1 MFLISNSACSLLT
14 YRKAIGFC
22 ILTSYPET
30 LMQSCIHSRKVGFFF
45 FWLFLLLIFWGL
57 FIDNHIICE
66 QTQFYFFL
74 LKYFLSWLIVLVRTS
89 ILVLKKSNV
98 MGHPSLVP
106 TYSGKASLLII
117 FLYYF
122 NIPEIC
128 SDDPSFTSDMSNLC
142 FLSFPLR

>member
-1 MFLISNSACSLLT
+1 M
-14 YRKAIGFC
+14 
-22 ILTSYPET
+22 
-30 LMQSCIHSRKVGFFF
+30 
-45 FWLFLLLIFWGL
+45 
-57 FIDNHIICE
+57 
-66 QTQFYFFL
+66 
-74 LKYFLSWLIVLVRTS
+74 
-89 ILVLKKSNV
+89 LKKSNV

-117 FLYYF
+117 FLYYPF